1 VAECRRFSTCH
12 ETFAGEGRC
21 PCIAE
26 IRAKVGSVTVEA
38 DEREVRLYSEQGE
51 VAASLLRVAGP
62 HASIDGSGG
71 LIDELSTW
79 HRLPVAA

>member
-1 VAECRRFSTCH
+1 
-12 ETFAGEGRC
+12 
-21 PCIAE
+21 
-26 IRAKVGSVTVEA
+26 VTVEA